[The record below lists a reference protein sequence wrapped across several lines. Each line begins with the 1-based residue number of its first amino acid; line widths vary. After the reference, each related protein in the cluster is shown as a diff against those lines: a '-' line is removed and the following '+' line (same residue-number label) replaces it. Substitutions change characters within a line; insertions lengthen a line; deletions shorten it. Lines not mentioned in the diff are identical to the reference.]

1 MKRIFSLI
9 LCTLMVLAIVPV
21 SVLMVSAEGEVVTL
35 YNNEFDT
42 AMNPNGGT
50 PSSCSR
56 EDYASFGDGKGMTVY
71 GNGSWTEPV
80 TLDNNSGE
88 IVVEM
93 YFYNNNFT
101 SGTTLSINGVALFGG
116 DASGIPTIGGVAQ
129 GTNNRQWR
137 LGTLTVTISDPST
150 GVANVKYVD
159 QYTNTYTGNVT
170 VGAIEDKIDLKIG
183 SFGNSFKVDYVK
195 VTQVHVEDQP
205 DQPEQPGDDVIP
217 TDLFSTGAKDY
228 AGWTN
233 GTFDTYTVTAN
244 GTDGDITVTLS
255 FVRANWQGKAKVLTI
270 NGKTVLFGNGSSGN
284 GAYSLADDAT
294 VYGNWPTDCVITV
307 VIDPLTGDATVSD
320 NASHSTTTNVGVIG
334 ETFNVVVG
342 QENANS
348 WSLKGLTVTQEIGVK
363 ADTTTREEYRYYKN
377 DFTTISGDIINQSG
391 AVSSTVVEGA
401 LKVEPTDTNQWNVGG
416 ADYPANS
423 VMSFKAMVP
432 ELLEEDNDV
441 LLLCDRATRNYF
453 IRVTAGEGK
462 NVVVMNTGNAQ
473 PDVVEVEAGEWF
485 EVTIIMT
492 ESGSTV
498 FVNNQ
503 FMGTTSVTFAGRTM
517 NWGVFHFN
525 YADTDNTVA
534 YYVDDIEINTTADD
548 AFVKVTGY
556 QKTVVDGEGKYNVRF
571 IASIADIY
579 GAQENIGFEVTC
591 AEHSKNWNGVTT
603 TVYNSITANF
613 GTESVTAEELGGKYV
628 TAYAITGIPAELGE
642 VELVVKPYV
651 TINGVKVYGT
661 TVTVVVNPV
670 AE

>member
-21 SVLMVSAEGEVVTL
+21 SVFMVSAVTETVENRVLAAGESFTKEIDLTVVDKTQPLVLTFDVTAANATSTAYGHDAVLKINDKRTVRVTSGAAFHIFDESTNSAAEGSSQWGSANAKKNVVATFDFTAGTIRFVYHNRDITINTIDLTGDTL
-35 YNNEFDT
+35 T
-42 AMNPNGGT
+42 IK
-50 PSSCSR
+50 
-56 EDYASFGDGKGMTVY
+56 FGDTYSGKI
-71 GNGSWTEPV
+71 
-80 TLDNNSGE
+80 TLEN
-88 IVVEM
+88 I
-93 YFYNNNFT
+93 
-101 SGTTLSINGVALFGG
+101 SI
-116 DASGIPTIGGVAQ
+116 
-129 GTNNRQWR
+129 
-137 LGTLTVTISDPST
+137 
-150 GVANVKYVD
+150 
-159 QYTNTYTGNVT
+159 QYTQLVS
-170 VGAIEDKIDLKIG
+170 E
-183 SFGNSFKVDYVK
+183 
-195 VTQVHVEDQP
+195 
-205 DQPEQPGDDVIP
+205 PEQPGDDVIP

-233 GTFDTYTVTAN
+233 GTFDTYTVNAN
-244 GTDGDITVTLS
+244 GTDGDITVTFS

-342 QENANS
+342 QANTNS

-363 ADTTTREEYRYYKN
+363 ADTTTREEHRYYKN

-391 AVSSTVVEGA
+391 AVSSTVVDGA
-401 LKVEPTDTNQWNVGG
+401 LKVEPTETNQWNVGG

-517 NWGVFHFN
+517 DWGVFHFN

-556 QKTVVDGEGKYNVRF
+556 QKTNVDGDKYNVRF

-579 GAQENIGFEVTC
+579 GAQENIGFEVSAPAFDKT
-591 AEHSKNWNGVTT
+591 WNETTT
-603 TVYNSITANF
+603 TVYNSITANY
-613 GTESVTAEELGGKYV
+613 GTESVTAEELGGKYI